1 MKVSIKAIK
10 AKIKPKKLNNFFNSI
25 FNKKSI
31 SMAIATAFFA
41 GNAVAVTVE
50 EKIELLQQEIES
62 LKDQVQSAKPNNAS
76 SGIQSLTENTTIGGY
91 GNLNYNNFSG
101 GATAKDQIDLQRLV
115 LFFGHKFND
124 MVSLKTELE
133 VEHAVT
139 SSGDR
144 GEVAVE
150 EAYLDFHFTDKV
162 NAKVGLFLIP
172 AGLLNETHEP
182 PTFFGVERNQIE
194 SRIIPTTWREAG
206 VAMYGEV
213 LPALKYQVGVT
224 TGFNARKFDNPLFGI
239 QSAHQEG
246 QLADAEDLSLHA
258 ALNYTGINGLLVGGS
273 VFTGDTGQS
282 EPNIGNARLTLW
294 DVHTRYQTGNWDLRA
309 LYARGHLGD
318 AADITAVTGKNA
330 PSAFYGWFVE
340 AANHVWKSGEK
351 DFAPFIRYEKYDS
364 QASLPFNSVRVDSSK
379 NNVWTVG
386 ANLWATPQVVLK
398 ADYQVY
404 DEKDED
410 RGDKRFN
417 LGMGYMF

>member
-1 MKVSIKAIK
+1 MKVSIKHTS
-10 AKIKPKKLNNFFNSI
+10 LNNF

-31 SMAIATAFFA
+31 SMALATAFFA
-41 GNAVAVTVE
+41 GNAAAVTVE

-91 GNLNYNNFSG
+91 GNLNYGNFSG
-101 GATAKDQIDLQRLV
+101 GATAKDQIDLQRFV

-124 MVSLKTELE
+124 MVSFKSEFE
-133 VEHAVT
+133 IEHAV
-139 SSGDR
+139 SSADDH
-144 GEVAVE
+144 GEAEVE
-150 EAYLDFHFTDKV
+150 QAYLDFHFTDKV

-224 TGFNARKFDNPLFGI
+224 TGFSARKFDDPLVGI
-239 QSAHQEG
+239 KSAHQEG
-246 QLADAEDLSLHA
+246 QLADSEDLSLHA

-282 EPNIGNARLTLW
+282 EAGIGNARLTLW
-294 DVHTRYQTGNWDLRA
+294 DIHTRYQTGNWDLRA

-318 AADITAVTGKNA
+318 AADINTVTARTDV
-330 PSAFYGWFVE
+330 PSTFYGWFVE
-340 AANHVWKSGEK
+340 AANHVWKSGEM

-386 ANLWATPQVVLK
+386 ANFWATPQVVLK

>member
-1 MKVSIKAIK
+1 MN
-10 AKIKPKKLNNFFNSI
+10 KLL
-25 FNKKSI
+25 NKKRLSLCV
-31 SMAIATAFFA
+31 MLAIFA
-41 GNAVAVTVE
+41 GNAAAASVE

-62 LKDQVQSAKPNNAS
+62 LKDQVASAKPSNAS
-76 SGIQSLTENTTIGGY
+76 GGIQGLVDNTTIGGY
-91 GNLNYNNFSG
+91 GNLNYGNFSG
-101 GATAKDQIDLQRLV
+101 GATAKDQIDLQRFV

-124 MVSLKTELE
+124 MVSFKSEFE
-133 VEHAVT
+133 IEHAV
-139 SSGDR
+139 SSADDS
-144 GEVAVE
+144 GEAEVE
-150 EAYLDFHFTDKV
+150 QAYLDFHFTDKV

-206 VAMYGEV
+206 IALYGEA
-213 LPALKYQVGVT
+213 LPALKYQVGLT
-224 TGFNARKFDNPLFGI
+224 TGFSARKFDDPLFGI
-239 QSAHQEG
+239 KSAHQEG

-273 VFTGDTGQS
+273 VFTGNTGQNES
-282 EPNIGNARLTLW
+282 GIGNARLTLW
-294 DVHTRYQTGNWDLRA
+294 DAHTRYQTGNWDLRA
-309 LYARGHLGD
+309 LYARGRLNN
-318 AADITAVTGKNA
+318 AADINTVTGRADA

-340 AANHVWKSGEK
+340 AANHVWKSGEM
-351 DFAPFIRYEKYDS
+351 DFAPFIRYESYDT

-379 NNVWTVG
+379 NKVWTVG
-386 ANLWATPQVVLK
+386 ANFWPTPQVVLK
-398 ADYQVY
+398 ADFQRY

>member
-1 MKVSIKAIK
+1 MKVSM
-10 AKIKPKKLNNFFNSI
+10 KPKKLNKI

-31 SMAIATAFFA
+31 SMALATAFFA
-41 GNAVAVTVE
+41 GNAAAVTVE

-91 GNLNYNNFSG
+91 GNLNYGNFSG
-101 GATAKDQIDLQRLV
+101 GATAKDQVDLQRFV

-124 MVSLKTELE
+124 MVSFKSEFE
-133 VEHAVT
+133 IEHAVS
-139 SSGDR
+139 SSGDK
-144 GEVAVE
+144 GEAEVE
-150 EAYLDFHFTDKV
+150 QAYLDFHFTDKV
-162 NAKVGLFLIP
+162 NAKIGLFLIP

-224 TGFNARKFDNPLFGI
+224 TGFSAKKFNDPLVGI
-239 QSAHQEG
+239 KSAHQEG
-246 QLADAEDLSLHA
+246 QFAAAEDLSLHA

-282 EPNIGNARLTLW
+282 EPGIGNARLTLW

-318 AADITAVTGKNA
+318 AADINTATARTDA

-340 AANHVWKSGEK
+340 AANHVWKSGEM

-386 ANLWATPQVVLK
+386 ANFWATPQVVLK

>member
-1 MKVSIKAIK
+1 MKASIKPA
-10 AKIKPKKLNNFFNSI
+10 KLNNI

-31 SMAIATAFFA
+31 SIAFATAFFA
-41 GNAVAVTVE
+41 GNAAAVTVE
-50 EKIELLQQEIES
+50 EKIELLQQQIES
-62 LKDQVQSAKPNNAS
+62 LKDQVQSAKPNNAAS
-76 SGIQSLTENTTIGGY
+76 DIQSLTENTTIGGY
-91 GNLNYNNFSG
+91 GNLNYGNFSG
-101 GATAKDQIDLQRLV
+101 GATAKDQIDLQRFV

-124 MVSLKTELE
+124 MVSFKSEFEIEHAISSSSDAGEAE
-133 VEHAVT
+133 VEQ
-139 SSGDR
+139 
-144 GEVAVE
+144 
-150 EAYLDFHFTDKV
+150 AYLDFHFTDKV

-224 TGFNARKFDNPLFGI
+224 TGFSAKKFDDPLIGI
-239 QSAHQEG
+239 KSAHQEG

-273 VFTGDTGQS
+273 IFTGNTGQS
-282 EPNIGNARLTLW
+282 EPGIGNARLTLW
-294 DVHTRYQTGNWDLRA
+294 DLHTRYQTGNWDLRA

-318 AADITAVTGKNA
+318 AADINTVFAANNPGKDANA

-340 AANHVWKSGEK
+340 AANHVWKSGEM

-379 NNVWTVG
+379 NKVWTAG
-386 ANLWATPQVVLK
+386 ANFWATPQVVLK

>member
-1 MKVSIKAIK
+1 MKVSIKSAE
-10 AKIKPKKLNNFFNSI
+10 LNNI

-31 SMAIATAFFA
+31 IIAFALAFFA
-41 GNAVAVTVE
+41 GNAAAVTVE

-62 LKDQVQSAKPNNAS
+62 LKDQVQSAKPNNAA

-91 GNLNYNNFSG
+91 GNLNYGNFSG
-101 GATAKDQIDLQRLV
+101 GATAKDQIDLQRFV

-124 MVSLKTELE
+124 MVSFKSEFE
-133 VEHAVT
+133 IEHAIS
-139 SSGDR
+139 SSGDK
-144 GEVAVE
+144 GEAEVE
-150 EAYLDFHFTDKV
+150 QAYLDFHFTDKV

-224 TGFNARKFDNPLFGI
+224 TGFSAKKFDNPLVGI
-239 QSAHQEG
+239 KSTHQEG
-246 QLADAEDLSLHA
+246 QLADSEDLSLHA
-258 ALNYTGINGLLVGGS
+258 ALNYTGINGLLVGGA
-273 VFTGDTGQS
+273 VFTGNTGQS
-282 EPNIGNARLTLW
+282 EPGIGNARLTLW

-318 AADITAVTGKNA
+318 AADINTVTARTDA

-340 AANHVWKSGEK
+340 AANHVWKSGEM

-379 NNVWTVG
+379 NKVWTAG
-386 ANLWATPQVVLK
+386 ANFWATPQVVLK

-404 DEKDED
+404 DEKDEN

>member
-1 MKVSIKAIK
+1 MKASIKPA
-10 AKIKPKKLNNFFNSI
+10 KLNNI

-31 SMAIATAFFA
+31 SIAFATAFFA
-41 GNAVAVTVE
+41 GNAAAVTVE
-50 EKIELLQQEIES
+50 EKIELLQQQIES
-62 LKDQVQSAKPNNAS
+62 LKDQVQSAKPNNAA

-91 GNLNYNNFSG
+91 GNLNYGNFSG
-101 GATAKDQIDLQRLV
+101 GATAKDQIDLQRFV

-124 MVSLKTELE
+124 MVSFKSEFE
-133 VEHAVT
+133 IEHAI
-139 SSGDR
+139 SSSVDK
-144 GEVAVE
+144 GEAAVE
-150 EAYLDFHFTDKV
+150 QAYLDFQFTDKV

-172 AGLLNETHEP
+172 AGLLNETHES

-224 TGFNARKFDNPLFGI
+224 TGFSARKFDDPLIGI
-239 QSAHQEG
+239 KSAHQEG

-273 VFTGDTGQS
+273 VFTGNTGQS
-282 EPNIGNARLTLW
+282 EPGIGNARLTLW

-318 AADITAVTGKNA
+318 AANINTVTARNDA

-340 AANHVWKSGEK
+340 AANHVWKSGEM

-379 NNVWTVG
+379 NKVWTVG
-386 ANLWATPQVVLK
+386 ANFWATPQVVLK

>member
-1 MKVSIKAIK
+1 MKASIKPA
-10 AKIKPKKLNNFFNSI
+10 KLNNI

-31 SMAIATAFFA
+31 SIAFATAFFA
-41 GNAVAVTVE
+41 GNAAAVTVE
-50 EKIELLQQEIES
+50 EKIELLQQQIES
-62 LKDQVQSAKPNNAS
+62 LKDQVQSAKPNNAA

-91 GNLNYNNFSG
+91 GNLNYGNFSG
-101 GATAKDQIDLQRLV
+101 GATAKDQIDLQRFV
-115 LFFGHKFND
+115 LFFGHKFSD
-124 MVSLKTELE
+124 MVSFKSEFEIGHAVSSSSDAGE
-133 VEHAVT
+133 VE
-139 SSGDR
+139 
-144 GEVAVE
+144 VE
-150 EAYLDFHFTDKV
+150 QAYLDFHFNDKV

-213 LPALKYQVGVT
+213 LPALKYQVGVS
-224 TGFNARKFDNPLFGI
+224 TGFSARKFDDPLIGI
-239 QSAHQEG
+239 KSAHQEG

-273 VFTGDTGQS
+273 VFTGNTGQS
-282 EPNIGNARLTLW
+282 EPGIGNARLTLW

-318 AADITAVTGKNA
+318 AADINTVTGRTDA

-340 AANHVWKSGEK
+340 AANHVWKSGEM

-386 ANLWATPQVVLK
+386 ANFWATPQVVLK

>member
-1 MKVSIKAIK
+1 MKFSKNSI
-10 AKIKPKKLNNFFNSI
+10 KLNNIFNKI

-31 SMAIATAFFA
+31 CLAITMAFFA
-41 GNAVAVTVE
+41 GNAAAVTVE

-76 SGIQSLTENTTIGGY
+76 SRIQGLTENTTIGGY
-91 GNLNYNNFSG
+91 GNLNYGNFSG
-101 GATAKDQIDLQRLV
+101 GATAKDQIDLQRFV
-115 LFFGHKFND
+115 LFFGHKFSD
-124 MVSLKTELE
+124 MVSFKSEFEIGHAVSSSSDAGE
-133 VEHAVT
+133 VE
-139 SSGDR
+139 
-144 GEVAVE
+144 VE
-150 EAYLDFHFTDKV
+150 QAYLDFHFNDKV

-213 LPALKYQVGVT
+213 LPALKYQVGVS
-224 TGFNARKFDNPLFGI
+224 TGFSARKFDDPLIGI
-239 QSAHQEG
+239 KSAHQEG

-273 VFTGDTGQS
+273 VFTGNTGQS
-282 EPNIGNARLTLW
+282 EPGIGNARLTLW

-318 AADITAVTGKNA
+318 AADINTVTGRTDA

-340 AANHVWKSGEK
+340 AANHIWKSGEM

-379 NNVWTVG
+379 NKVWTVG
-386 ANLWATPQVVLK
+386 ANFWATPQVVLK

-417 LGMGYMF
+417 VGMGYMF

>member
-1 MKVSIKAIK
+1 MKVSIKSAE
-10 AKIKPKKLNNFFNSI
+10 LNNI

-31 SMAIATAFFA
+31 IIAFALAFFA
-41 GNAVAVTVE
+41 GNAAAVTVE
-50 EKIELLQQEIES
+50 EKIELLQQQIES
-62 LKDQVQSAKPNNAS
+62 LKDQVQSAKPNNAA

-91 GNLNYNNFSG
+91 GNLNYGNFSG
-101 GATAKDQIDLQRLV
+101 GATAKDQIDLQRFV

-124 MVSLKTELE
+124 MVSFKSEFEIEHAISSSADKGEAE
-133 VEHAVT
+133 VEQ
-139 SSGDR
+139 
-144 GEVAVE
+144 
-150 EAYLDFHFTDKV
+150 AYLDFHFTDKV

-172 AGLLNETHEP
+172 AGMLNETHEA

-213 LPALKYQVGVT
+213 LLALKYQVGVT
-224 TGFNARKFDNPLFGI
+224 TGFSARKFDDPLIGI
-239 QSAHQEG
+239 KSAHQEG
-246 QLADAEDLSLHA
+246 QLAEAEDLSLHA

-273 VFTGDTGQS
+273 VFTGNTGQS
-282 EPNIGNARLTLW
+282 EPGIGNARLTLW

-318 AADITAVTGKNA
+318 AADINTVTVRTDA

-340 AANHVWKSGEK
+340 AANHVWKSGEM

-379 NNVWTVG
+379 NYVWTVG
-386 ANLWATPQVVLK
+386 ANFWATPQVVLK

>member
-1 MKVSIKAIK
+1 MKVSIKPA
-10 AKIKPKKLNNFFNSI
+10 KLNNI

-31 SMAIATAFFA
+31 SIAFATAFFA
-41 GNAVAVTVE
+41 GNAAAVTVE

-62 LKDQVQSAKPNNAS
+62 LRDQVQSAKPNNVA

-91 GNLNYNNFSG
+91 GNLNYGNFRG
-101 GATAKDQIDLQRLV
+101 GATAKDQIDLQRFV
-115 LFFGHKFND
+115 LFFGHKFDD
-124 MVSLKTELE
+124 MVSFKSEFEIEHAISSSSDAGEAE
-133 VEHAVT
+133 VEQ
-139 SSGDR
+139 
-144 GEVAVE
+144 
-150 EAYLDFHFTDKV
+150 AYLDFHFTDKV

-224 TGFNARKFDNPLFGI
+224 TGFSAKKFDNPLVGI
-239 QSAHQEG
+239 KSTHQEG
-246 QLADAEDLSLHA
+246 QLADSEDLSLHA
-258 ALNYTGINGLLVGGS
+258 ALNYTGINGLLVGGA
-273 VFTGDTGQS
+273 VFTGNTGQS
-282 EPNIGNARLTLW
+282 EPGIGNARLTLW

-318 AADITAVTGKNA
+318 AADINTVTARTDV

-340 AANHVWKSGEK
+340 AANHVWKSGEM

-379 NNVWTVG
+379 NKVWTAG
-386 ANLWATPQVVLK
+386 ANFWATPQVVLK

>member
-1 MKVSIKAIK
+1 MKFSKNSI
-10 AKIKPKKLNNFFNSI
+10 KLNNIFNKI

-31 SMAIATAFFA
+31 CLAITMAFFA
-41 GNAVAVTVE
+41 GNAAAVTVE

-76 SGIQSLTENTTIGGY
+76 SRIQGLTENTTIGGY
-91 GNLNYNNFSG
+91 GNLNYGNFSG
-101 GATAKDQIDLQRLV
+101 GATAKDQIDLQRFV
-115 LFFGHKFND
+115 LFFGHKFSD
-124 MVSLKTELE
+124 MVSFKSEFEIGHAVSSSSDAGE
-133 VEHAVT
+133 VE
-139 SSGDR
+139 
-144 GEVAVE
+144 VE
-150 EAYLDFHFTDKV
+150 QAYLDFHFNDKV

-213 LPALKYQVGVT
+213 LPALKYQVGVS
-224 TGFNARKFDNPLFGI
+224 TGFSARKFDDPLIGI
-239 QSAHQEG
+239 KSAHQEG

-273 VFTGDTGQS
+273 VFTGNTGQS
-282 EPNIGNARLTLW
+282 EPGIGNARLTLW

-309 LYARGHLGD
+309 LYARGNLGD
-318 AADITAVTGKNA
+318 AADINTVTARTDV

-340 AANHVWKSGEK
+340 AAYHVWKSGEM
-351 DFAPFIRYEKYDS
+351 DFAPFIRYEQYDS

-386 ANLWATPQVVLK
+386 ANFWASPQVVLK